1 MYKRFGKR
9 VFDLIASAIGLI
21 LLAPLFIIV
30 SIWIKLNSK
39 GPIFYTQ
46 RRVGQN
52 FREFNLYKFRSM
64 VVDADKKGP
73 LVTSGDDPRITKV
86 GKILRRTK
94 IDELPQLLNVFKG
107 DMSLVG
113 PRPEVKKYVEAKKDE
128 YKEIL
133 KVKPGITDNAAI
145 VFRDE
150 EALMEQFED
159 KDKGYIQEVL
169 PKKIDLY
176 LKYIKNIS
184 FLEDL
189 KIIFN
194 TFFAADVLLPTN
206 PKRTLFYI
214 LGDII
219 FTYIAVHIAFEL
231 RFDFNIP
238 KQYYNDIF
246 KAFVF
251 LSTIRIALF
260 YLLNL
265 YKTSWRHFGFRDHIR
280 VIYALVAST
289 IIFLIT
295 IYIFRGSLFSG
306 FPRAVVP
313 MEFFISLFFFLAF
326 RGSRR
331 YLLERVDENAF
342 GKPTL
347 IIANLDDADE
357 IIRRLYRYTKDYKP
371 FVILDDKNKGIRVNG
386 VNVLD
391 YKTIKKSYNGLEAAI
406 ISEEF
411 NINEIYEKLK
421 ELGIKE
427 IKVYKNLE
435 DNNNSFKDISVED
448 LLARKPKDI
457 DSKRIKEFIKDKNIL
472 ITGAGGSIGSEL
484 SRLCVKYGAKELYL
498 LDNSEYNL
506 YKIEQELNSANI
518 KPYLV
523 DITDKEALDEVFK
536 ENSIDTVLHAAAYKH
551 VPLVEANIKSAIKNN
566 IIGTKNTID
575 LSIKYNVKK
584 VVLISTDKA
593 VRPTN
598 VMGATKRVTELYA
611 QNVDSKNS
619 EIVAVRF
626 GNVLGSSGSVIPKFK
641 EQIKR
646 GGPITVT
653 HPEIT
658 RYFMLIPEACSLVL
672 QAAAIGKGKELF
684 ILDMGEP
691 IKIVDLAQKM
701 IDLSGKKNIKIEFSG
716 LRPGEKLYEEL
727 LLDESDTKTKYE
739 SITVAKATL
748 YPLQQLNQDI
758 EELLQS
764 NDQLSKLQEIVP
776 EFKHQLNI

>member
-46 RRVGQN
+46 KRVGQN

-73 LVTSGDDPRITKV
+73 LVTSGDDPRVTKV

-169 PKKIDLY
+169 PKKIELY

-189 KIIFN
+189 NIIFK

-206 PKRTLFYI
+206 SKRTLFYI
-214 LGDII
+214 LGDIL
-219 FTYIAVHIAFEL
+219 FTFFAVYIAFAL

-251 LSTIRIALF
+251 LSFIRVVLF
-260 YLLNL
+260 YLLKL
-265 YKTSWRHFGFRDHIR
+265 YRTSWRHFGFTDHIR

-289 IIFLIT
+289 IIFLTT

-313 MEFFISLFFFLAF
+313 IEFFISLFFFLAF

-331 YLLERVDENAF
+331 YLLERVDQNAF

-347 IIANLDDADE
+347 IIANLDDADA

-391 YKTIKKSYNGLEAAI
+391 YETIKKSYNGLEAAI
-406 ISEEF
+406 ISQEF
-411 NINEIYEKLK
+411 NINEVYDKLK

-435 DNNNSFKDISVED
+435 DNNDSFKDISVED

-457 DSKRIKEFIKDKNIL
+457 DSKRIKKFIKDKRVL

-575 LSIKYNVKK
+575 LSIKYGIKK
-584 VVLISTDKA
+584 FVLISTDKA

-611 QNVDSKNS
+611 QNVDSKIT

-641 EQIKR
+641 EQIKK

-691 IKIVDLAQKM
+691 VKIVDLAKKM
-701 IDLSGKKNIKIEFSG
+701 IELSGKENIEIVFTG

-727 LLDESDTKTKYE
+727 LINESDAKTEYE
-739 SITVAKATL
+739 SIMIAKPI
-748 YPLQQLNQDI
+748 YYSINQLENDI
-758 EELLQS
+758 RELLT
-764 NDQLSKLQEIVP
+764 SKDIIEKLKTIVP
-776 EFKHQLNI
+776 EFNHNRNI